1 MGMRQ
6 ITVALLEN
14 LRTGFKTDF
23 KRGLDKVEPSYLKFS
38 TKVNST
44 TKIETYGWLGDFPR
58 FRKWVGAKLIKRM
71 KEKAYQLINDN
82 FEVTRG
88 IDKFQIMDDNL
99 GLWGPQIEGW
109 GEEAKALPDR
119 LAYDALAN
127 GHLNECY
134 DGQNFFDTDHP
145 LGDGVVSNISAVGA
159 SQPWYLLA
167 TKKSLKPILI
177 QERQA
182 PNFHM
187 ITNMED
193 SHVLLTGE
201 YLAGGEA
208 RYGAGYTYWQLA
220 YRSTQVLNAVNF
232 EAAVTAMAA
241 LTDDE
246 GEPLE
251 IRPDMIVVGRSN
263 RVAAKELFEKMNL
276 TGGESNINW
285 KDVEILQSDR
295 LP

>member
-1 MGMRQ
+1 MLRQ
-6 ITVALLEN
+6 VTNSLLEA

-23 KRGLDKVEPSYLKFS
+23 QRGLDKIKPTYLQFS

-58 FRKWVGAKLIKRM
+58 FRKWAGVKVIKRM
-71 KEKAYQLINDN
+71 GEKAYKLINDA

-88 IDKFQIMDDNL
+88 IKKHDVQDDNL
-99 GLWGPQIEGW
+99 GIWPAMIEGW
-109 GEEAKALPDR
+109 GEEAMALPDR
-119 LAYDALAN
+119 LAYIALAN
-127 GHLNECY
+127 GHINECY

-145 LGDGVVSNISAVGA
+145 IGDGIASNISAAGA
-159 SQPWYLLA
+159 SQPWYLLV

-177 QERQA
+177 QEREK
-182 PNFHM
+182 PHFHM
-187 ITNMED
+187 VTNIED
-193 SHVLLTGE
+193 SRVFETGE
-201 YLAGGEA
+201 FLSGGEA

-220 YRSTQVLNAVNF
+220 YRSTQPLTSVNYT
-232 EAAVTAMAA
+232 AAVDAMLA

-251 IRPDMIVVGRSN
+251 LRPDLIVVGRSN
-263 RVAAKELFEKMNL
+263 RVTVKELFEKANL
-276 TGGESNINW
+276 AGGESNIW
-285 KDVEILQSDR
+285 YKDVEILFSER